1 MPAHCNCEDCSS
13 GINFR
18 AWINSHPFP
27 SYEMMCARIDENFDF
42 MRAMAL
48 SAEYGQFNHN
58 ALKKIYESYI
68 DEALSKKFGADIYAR
83 GGFQALTANCD
94 IFKHCTPLADA
105 SPSVAEHATLLEYYW
120 DGIGEFRN

>member
-1 MPAHCNCEDCSS
+1 
-13 GINFR
+13 
-18 AWINSHPFP
+18 
-27 SYEMMCARIDENFDF
+27 MMCARIDENFDF

-105 SPSVAEHATLLEYYW
+105 PPSVAHKAAILEYYW